1 MNKNIE
7 TLKEACKREGLEYQN
22 YHASGNLFTIE
33 IHGKRF
39 VFANWTTPVTPQSI
53 RLLCAD
59 KDYFYSVFEKVIKM
73 PQTRAFF
80 NPYSDKK
87 YTKYLA
93 EKTIYEII
101 EVIEAEYSYPLI
113 IKKNKGSWGSNVFKV
128 NDRRELESAI
138 LAVYNANSSKFDFVC
153 LAQEY
158 IEIDVEYRIVYLNGK
173 YQFGYEKITEGAT
186 FTDNLSPLHWEGSR
200 AALVRAPE
208 MIARIEAFCAPLFK
222 FLMIPYCGLDIA
234 LDKNGELWLIEA
246 NSSPGFDH
254 IIRHEGIEPVVA
266 MYRNMLQL
274 LRDRQ
279 I

>member
-7 TLKEACKREGLEYQN
+7 TLKEACNREGIAYQD
-22 YHASGNLFTIE
+22 YHASGNLFSVE
-33 IHGKRF
+33 IGNKKHI
-39 VFANWTTPVTPQSI
+39 FANWTTPVTTQSI

-59 KDYFYSVFEKVIKM
+59 KDYFYSVFKDVIKM
-73 PQTRAFF
+73 PNTRAFF
-80 NPYSDKK
+80 NPYSDEK

-101 EVIEAEYSYPLI
+101 DVVEAEFVYPLI

-128 NDRRELESAI
+128 NNRHELERGI
-138 LAVYNANSSKFDFVC
+138 LTVYDARSSKFDFVC

-158 IEIDVEYRIVYLNGK
+158 IEIDAEFRIVYLDGE

-200 AALVRAPE
+200 AALVRDSA
-208 MIARIEAFCAPLFK
+208 MIDRIETFCAPLFE

-234 LDKNGELWLIEA
+234 LDKQGEFWLIEA

-266 MYRNMLQL
+266 MYRNL
-274 LRDRQ
+274 LALLKE
-279 I
+279 